1 VITRE
6 SPAAVAATEIPFGFR
21 LPLALRSIVRRWRK
35 VVGATIGLS
44 FALSVVVAFLE
55 LSAGGTYLFTGEY
68 TETGMDVYVLMRGGV
83 VAPILPGDRIGEIED
98 GRLLLSQVRSFPE
111 VRGVVGTFLTALSR
125 ERERLP
131 NGRRDTEPWTAVGVS
146 GDPSRVAGT
155 LVLKEGRWFRPGNE
169 VVVGDHLASSKGLR
183 IGDTV
188 ILNGRRFQ
196 VSGIGQIRGVGFGS
210 NGYAYLDFDTARE
223 LSRGRDIVNLVM
235 IDSTDPAATIER
247 LRRTRD
253 LQVMTKDEVIASVLQ
268 LANTRLVVYVLFSGL
283 ALGVAGLFISSVL
296 GSSVAERRTEFATML
311 AIGLP
316 KRTILGMVLGEAL
329 IIAVIAS
336 VLGTVIGIGLGEL
349 MNVFFAPIAQIDR
362 IAVFEPVM
370 AGQIVAIA
378 VALGAIAGF
387 FPARAALGVQPAEA
401 LREA

>member
-1 VITRE
+1 MLTRE
-6 SPAAVAATEIPFGFR
+6 KAAPPADLPIPVSFR

-55 LSAGGTYLFTGEY
+55 LSAGGTYLFTSEY
-68 TETGMDVYVLMRGGV
+68 TETEMDIYVLMQGGV
-83 VAPILPGDRIGEIED
+83 IAPILPGERLGEIED
-98 GRLLLSQVRSFPE
+98 GRLFLSQVRAFPE
-111 VRGVVGTFLTALSR
+111 VRAVIGIYLTALSR

-131 NGRRDTEPWTAVGVS
+131 NGQQATEPWTAVGVY

-169 VVVGDHLASSKGLR
+169 IVVGQSLADARRLR
-183 IGDTV
+183 VGDTV

-196 VSGIGQIRGVGFGS
+196 ITGVGHLRGVGYGS

-223 LSRGRDIVNLVM
+223 LSRGRDVVNLVM
-235 IDSTDPAATIER
+235 IDTANPAATAARI
-247 LRRTRD
+247 TRARD
-253 LQVMTKDEVIASVLQ
+253 VQVLTKDEAIASVLE
-268 LANTRLVVYVLFSGL
+268 LANSRLVVYVLFSGL
-283 ALGVAGLFISSVL
+283 ALGVAGLFIASVL
-296 GSSVAERRTEFATML
+296 GASVNERRTEFATML

-316 KRTILGMVLGEAL
+316 KRTILSLVLGEAL
-329 IIAVIAS
+329 VIAVIAS
-336 VLGTVIGIGLGEL
+336 FVGTVIGIGIGEL
-349 MNVFFAPIAQIDR
+349 MNVYFAPIAQIER

-370 AGQIVAIA
+370 AAQILAISI
-378 VALGAIAGF
+378 ALGAIAGF
-387 FPARAALGVQPAEA
+387 FPARAALSLQPADA